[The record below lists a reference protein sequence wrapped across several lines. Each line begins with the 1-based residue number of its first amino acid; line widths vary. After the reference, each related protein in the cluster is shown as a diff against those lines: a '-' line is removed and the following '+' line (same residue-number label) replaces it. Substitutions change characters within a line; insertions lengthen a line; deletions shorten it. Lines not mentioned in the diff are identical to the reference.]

1 MAKRVLSFA
10 AFTAAFA
17 ALVAFVFWGTW
28 SLDVAPVMP
37 DDTIVHPMAYAD
49 YWAKSLR
56 KFLTS
61 GKFIPSDLLWDGLLV
76 SPYFCQELKYAVALY
91 CAGLGLAW
99 FLRGRGLSPLASYGA
114 GLLLSFCGYWA
125 SLFSAGHGGWF
136 VWMTFGVFAFGLVDR
151 AVRLGRLRHW
161 LLLGACVAWASFYQ
175 ADLWLLFT
183 VFTGLYFVWCC
194 VRERKFPWKGT
205 LLAAVVFFAIGAPS
219 FRQALVND
227 LAGRDK
233 QIADGETISPEDA
246 ATGDAD
252 EKRWIFVTNWSLPPD
267 EIAEFVVPRLN
278 GDTSC
283 PLTLS
288 LARRA
293 GKDTRPY
300 TGALGRP
307 KGAAHGNYRQHSLY
321 VGWVTCLLALAG
333 AVGAATFGLRVRF
346 RKKTDAQ
353 ERVPPVPR
361 TGSALSSLQ
370 VYFQPPT
377 QMDAAFFLVAAIVF
391 LLFSFGRYC
400 EPVYRL
406 VYALPFGDYL
416 RAPVKWHHLTEF
428 CLCVLAGYGIDWL
441 LTLKPLQNRVAVAT
455 LGAFVLFGA
464 FDLARS
470 DKIYCAPVDLRRVR
484 QTNSEMQMSVL
495 SRADF
500 AKPEVAE
507 AVRRGQVVSLA
518 NYLGHPDYFLVGV
531 LTPRKP
537 NREPL
542 PPFTTATAL
551 GCLSLLASA
560 AVLVL
565 VLSDTVR
572 RRLGALDGRG
582 GGSV

>member
-1 MAKRVLSFA
+1 LDSLRRHLPFA

-17 ALVAFVFWGTW
+17 ALAAFVFWGTW
-28 SLDVAPVMP
+28 SPDCAPVMP
-37 DDTIVHPMAYAD
+37 DSPIVHPTAYAD
-49 YWAKSLR
+49 VLQAAFR
-56 KFLTS
+56 NFLAT
-61 GKFIPSDLLWDGLLV
+61 GKFIPSDVLWSGLLV

-99 FLRGRGLSPLASYGA
+99 FLRGRGLSPLAAYGA
-114 GLLLSFCGYWA
+114 GLLLSFCGYWS

-136 VWMTFGVFAFGLVDR
+136 VWMTYGTFAFGLVDR
-151 AVRLGRLRHW
+151 AVRLDRLRHW

-175 ADLWLLFT
+175 PDLWLLFT
-183 VFTGLYFVWCC
+183 VLTGLYFVWCC
-194 VRERKFPWKGT
+194 VRERKLPWKGT
-205 LLAAVVFFAIGAPS
+205 LLAAVVFFVIGAPS
-219 FRQALVND
+219 IRQALVQD
-227 LAGRDK
+227 LAGRDR
-233 QIADGETISPEDA
+233 QIADGETISPKDA
-246 ATGDAD
+246 AAGDAD

-283 PLTLS
+283 SLTLS

-333 AVGAATFGLRVRF
+333 VVGAAAFGLRL
-346 RKKTDAQ
+346 
-353 ERVPPVPR
+353 R
-361 TGSALSSLQ
+361 TGQENPAQ
-370 VYFQPPT
+370 K
-377 QMDAAFFLVAAIVF
+377 DAAFFLVAAVVF

-441 LTLKPLQNRVAVAT
+441 LTLKPLQNKVAAAV

-464 FDLARS
+464 FDLARI
-470 DKIYCAPVDLRRVR
+470 DRLYCAPVDLRRVR

-495 SRADF
+495 TRADF
-500 AKPEVAE
+500 AKPEVAD
-507 AVRRGQVVSLA
+507 AVRRGRVVSLA
-518 NYLGHPDYFLVGV
+518 NYLGNPDYFLVGV
-531 LTPRKP
+531 LSPRRP

-560 AVLVL
+560 AVLAVAARGL
-565 VLSDTVR
+565 I
-572 RRLGALDGRG
+572 GRPG
-582 GGSV
+582 RSEAR